1 MKPLT
6 PEQKKEIVQKI
17 LLLKTKSVQSKKVL
31 QQIQKLQQQL

>member
-1 MKPLT
+1 MKTLT

>member
-6 PEQKKEIVQKI
+6 PEQRKEIVQKI
-17 LLLKTKSVQSKKVL
+17 LLLKTKSVQSKAVL